1 MTHDEHAHPP
11 GGDPPPTAF
20 AMRGS
25 LTLQGIGSDT
35 ELRAAADAFLS
46 ELTGCL
52 REQGCRLIGH
62 IKGVFE
68 AGGEKGELFFS
79 VTSFDQKTRYKGKLT
94 GSLEDIDFALN
105 VIVYGV
111 EAEKIEPLVLEG
123 FGKHLGVV
131 SPHSR

>member
-20 AMRGS
+20 ATRGS
-25 LTLQGIGSDT
+25 LTLRGIGSDT
-35 ELRAAADAFLS
+35 ELRGAADAFLS

-62 IKGVFE
+62 IKGVYE
-68 AGGEKGELFFS
+68 AGDKGQLFFS
-79 VTSFDQKTRYKGKLT
+79 VISFDQKVRYKGKLT
-94 GSLEDIDFALN
+94 GSFERIDFALN

-111 EAEKIEPLVLEG
+111 KAEKIEPLVLEG
-123 FGKHLGVV
+123 LRRHFGGV
-131 SPHSR
+131 SPHSP